1 MTKTDAFFVLPKVI
15 TDRLT
20 RIRGNLAY
28 KIAMTVFYEGCISE
42 AELLNKVIMD
52 RKSLHK
58 SVKALLA
65 NDIITKVRSED
76 GNVVYIISKNV
87 LTKMKLTCSECSHG
101 KLERKKVGSVTVR
114 CIECSNKSD
123 VECICNKLRLV
134 HNAYKVLMLS
144 YKEVGV
150 ETLKRD
156 HKETVIEQSSGEW
169 NKKDFVIYIMELY
182 ESFYP
187 EVYLDKE
194 FRYTIS
200 RRLARI
206 INAIKKLNEGA
217 WRRLLKCYL
226 YTQFNEI
233 KDKRKMISWK
243 LLSDPIF
250 IKKQIEKFT
259 DEITE
264 CGKCKIHKIYCKY
277 VIEDKCALIR
287 DGIKCTSKIISH
299 MKKRYN

>member
-1 MTKTDAFFVLPKVI
+1 MTKTDVFFVFPKAV

-28 KIAMTVFYEGCISE
+28 KIAMTVYYEGCISE
-42 AELLNKVIMD
+42 AELLNKVTMD

-58 SVKALLA
+58 AVKVLLA
-65 NDIITKVRSED
+65 NEIITKVRSED

-87 LTKMKLTCSECSHG
+87 LTKMKVICSECDYG
-101 KLERKKVGSVTVR
+101 ELERKKVNLATVR
-114 CIECSNKSD
+114 CIECSNKSK
-123 VECICNKLRLV
+123 VECICNRLRLV

-156 HKETVIEQSSGEW
+156 HREKVIEQSSGEW
-169 NKKDFVIYIMELY
+169 NKKDFVIYVMELY

-187 EVYLDKE
+187 EIYIDKE

-200 RRLARI
+200 RRLTRI
-206 INAIKKLNEGA
+206 INAIKKLNESS

-233 KDKRKMISWK
+233 KEKRKMISWK
-243 LLSDPIF
+243 LLSDPLF
-250 IKKQIEKFT
+250 IKKQVEKFT
-259 DEITE
+259 DEIIE
-264 CGKCKIHKIYCKY
+264 CGKCKIHKIHCKY
-277 VIEDKCALIR
+277 VTDGKCALIR
-287 DGIKCTSKIISH
+287 DGIECTPKIISH